1 MPGRRNGLCVPLQ
14 ECGFYKES
22 TFYYEEQ
29 ADEIKLRAERCKTIS
44 RKHICCEMNEIKVI
58 NTTESR
64 SPVSLIDKGNKYLNS
79 DMCGVQITTNKI
91 AFGNETA
98 LNEFPWMVM
107 LEYNMSGILN
117 FLCGG
122 SLINGMCKQYFV

>member
-1 MPGRRNGLCVPLQ
+1 ME

-29 ADEIKLRAERCKTIS
+29 ADEIKLRANLCKTIS
-44 RKHICCEMNEIKVI
+44 SKHICCEMNEIKVI

-64 SPVSLIDKGNKYLNS
+64 STVSLVDKGNKYLNS
-79 DMCGVQITTNKI
+79 EMCGIQTTTNKL
-91 AFGNETA
+91 AFGNATS

-107 LEYNMSGILN
+107 LQYNKSGILD

-122 SLINGMCKQYFV
+122 SLISGMWKQNCV